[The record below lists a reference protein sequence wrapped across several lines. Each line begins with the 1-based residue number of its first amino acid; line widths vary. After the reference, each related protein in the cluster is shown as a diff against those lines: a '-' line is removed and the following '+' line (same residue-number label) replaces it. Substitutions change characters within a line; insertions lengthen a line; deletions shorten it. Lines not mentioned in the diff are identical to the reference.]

1 MRDENKAARKERIE
15 QAALELLAQ
24 KGYLATSMLS
34 VAKRARASNET
45 LYNWYGNKQGLFR
58 SLVEANAGEVR
69 ALLENDLARDR
80 PPEAT
85 LQALGPLLLG
95 LLVSDKAI
103 TLNRAAAAD
112 PSGELARELTQA
124 GRGTVAP
131 LIADVFIK
139 ARDAGLLQFEDA
151 ARAVGLYLDLLV
163 GDLQIRRV
171 LGAVPALKQP
181 QIDRRAQAALD
192 NLKLL
197 LKVADGSA
205 GNAFAS

>member
-1 MRDENKAARKERIE
+1 MRDENKAARKQRIE
-15 QAALELLAQ
+15 AAALDLLAE

-34 VAKRARASNET
+34 VAKRAKASNET

-69 ALLENDLARDR
+69 LLLENDLAQQR

-95 LLVSDKAI
+95 LLVSEKAI

-124 GRGTVAP
+124 GRDTVAP
-131 LIADVFIK
+131 LIANVFVK
-139 ARDAGLLQFEDA
+139 ARDAGILNFDDA
-151 ARAVGLYLDLLV
+151 GQAVGLYLDLLV

-171 LGAVPALKQP
+171 LGAVPAMTQAE
-181 QIDRRAQAALD
+181 IDRRAAAALG
-192 NLKLL
+192 NLRTL
-197 LKVADGSA
+197 LKVHRTSG
-205 GNAFAS
+205 

>member
-1 MRDENKAARKERIE
+1 MRDENKAARKDRIE
-15 QAALELLAQ
+15 AAALELLAQ

-34 VAKRARASNET
+34 VAKRAKASNET

-58 SLVEANAGEVR
+58 SLVEANAGEVKS
-69 ALLENDLARDR
+69 LLENDLAQER

-85 LQALGPLLLG
+85 LKALGPLLLG
-95 LLVSDKAI
+95 LLISHKAI

-131 LIADVFIK
+131 LIADVFVK
-139 ARDAGLLQFEDA
+139 ARDAGILTFDDA
-151 ARAVGLYLDLLV
+151 ADAVGLYLDLLV

-171 LGAVPALKQP
+171 LGAVPAMKQSE
-181 QIDRRAQAALD
+181 IERRADSALD
-192 NLKLL
+192 NLRVL
-197 LKVADGSA
+197 LKTGQGAGS
-205 GNAFAS
+205 